1 MGLST
6 ILAMNFREGREGI
19 TGVTSGSGR
28 IRALSQSEAME
39 APQAGFLGLASNI
52 LTMFVHR
59 VPLIAA
65 GPLTMSGGTLC
76 PCAREQ
82 SRLGDSY
89 PWGTVCGRVDHT
101 LTKVS
106 PP

>member
-19 TGVTSGSGR
+19 TGVTNGSGR

-59 VPLIAA
+59 ATLIDCRA
-65 GPLTMSGGTLC
+65 LDYERRHLMSLRQGTVVTGGTVTRGE
-76 PCAREQ
+76 PYAVASTIR
-82 SRLGDSY
+82 
-89 PWGTVCGRVDHT
+89 
-101 LTKVS
+101 
-106 PP
+106 

>member
-59 VPLIAA
+59 VPLISC
-65 GPLTMSGGTLC
+65 GPLDYERRHLMSL
-76 PCAREQ
+76 RQ
-82 SRLGDSY
+82 
-89 PWGTVCGRVDHT
+89 GTVATGGQLPVGNRMRSRRPYVN
-101 LTKVS
+101 
-106 PP
+106 

>member
-19 TGVTSGSGR
+19 TGVTNGSG

-59 VPLIAA
+59 ATLIDCRA
-65 GPLTMSGGTLC
+65 LDYERRHLMSL
-76 PCAREQ
+76 RQ
-82 SRLGDSY
+82 
-89 PWGTVCGRVDHT
+89 GTVATGGQLPVGNRMRLRRPYVN
-101 LTKVS
+101 
-106 PP
+106 